1 MEHLPPLLFV
11 SLAAVL
17 APVLSSWTGALRIP
31 IVVFEILLGVL
42 MGPQV
47 LGLTAFEGGLPY
59 FSVLGVAFLFFMA
72 GTEIDVGA
80 MRGPAL
86 RFASL
91 GWLLS
96 VALAFAFAFALSL
109 IGGSKAWPLVAVALS
124 TTALGVIVPVLR
136 DANLLGTE
144 LGKFAVAAGAL
155 GEVGPILLMSVL
167 LATHYGLGVQ
177 MGLVALFIL
186 TVLGI
191 FWASMSVR
199 PPGLIGLLTRTMT
212 QSGQLPIRMSLLL
225 IAGLAVLAE
234 RFDLDLAL
242 GAFAAG
248 MAVGLAVRN
257 AHVEVLH
264 HKFDAIGFGFLVP
277 IFFVCSGLQ
286 LDVRS
291 LFSSLRNIGMM
302 LAYAGLLLVVRGAPS
317 MLFRK
322 VLAQRETVA
331 LGFYSATSLSLIVAL
346 TSAAVHR
353 GMMGADS
360 GAALVGGG
368 LISVMFF
375 PVLGTRFAGKSAE
388 LYATPVQNEDAY

>member
-11 SLAAVL
+11 STAAVL
-17 APVLSSWTGALRIP
+17 APVLSSWTGSLRIP
-31 IVVFEILLGVL
+31 IVVFEIVLGVL

-47 LGLTAFEGGLPY
+47 LGLTEFGAGLPY
-59 FSVLGVAFLFFMA
+59 FSTLGVAFLFFMA

-80 MRGPAL
+80 MRGPPL
-86 RFASL
+86 RLATLS
-91 GWLLS
+91 WLLS
-96 VALAFAFAFALSL
+96 LALAVAVAFGLSFL
-109 IGGSKAWPLVAVALS
+109 DGSKAWKLVAVALS

-167 LATHYGLGVQ
+167 LATHYGIGLQ
-177 MGLVALFIL
+177 IGLVCLFIL
-186 TVLGI
+186 TVLGV

-234 RFDLDLAL
+234 RLDLDLAL

-248 MAVGLAVRN
+248 MAVGLAGRK

-264 HKFDAIGFGFLVP
+264 HKFDAVGFGFLVP
-277 IFFVCSGLQ
+277 IFFISSGLQ
-286 LDVRS
+286 LDVRA
-291 LFSSLRNIGMM
+291 LFSSAHNIVMM
-302 LAYAGLLLVVRGAPS
+302 LAYAGLLLFVRGVPA
-317 MLFRK
+317 LIFQQ
-322 VLAQRETVA
+322 VLPQREKLA

-346 TSAAVHR
+346 TGAAVHR
-353 GMMGADS
+353 GLMGPD
-360 GAALVGGG
+360 AAASLVGGG
-368 LISVMFF
+368 LISVMLF
-375 PVLGTRFAGKSAE
+375 PVLGTRFAGKSAQ
-388 LYATPVQNEDAY
+388 LRAVPVETEDAY